1 MFFECLFCCAVLFW
15 TFGFVGVGPG
25 FEVWGDFVLWEAGVL
40 CCGAGGVG
48 VGVLSKELI
57 SFDVCSF
64 FDFL

>member
-25 FEVWGDFVLWEAGVL
+25 FEVWGVFGLGKGCVL
-40 CCGAGGVG
+40 CLWAGGVG
-48 VGVLSKELI
+48 VDILLKALI
-57 SFDVCSF
+57 SFDICSF